1 MGNIIFLWRESSPSN
16 YSVSTLYNPLNKS
29 VNWSRKGTG
38 NFSITHNLN
47 NASHT
52 VIVTATSYEA
62 HMVMY
67 VTPYSI
73 AITDNTYENGNDCM
87 RKMVQANY
95 RRIKVKLKQIVADE
109 LDRIANDEK
118 LKQMLWQN

>member
-1 MGNIIFLWRESSPSN
+1 
-16 YSVSTLYNPLNKS
+16 
-29 VNWSRKGTG
+29 
-38 NFSITHNLN
+38 
-47 NASHT
+47 
-52 VIVTATSYEA
+52 
-62 HMVMY
+62 MY